1 MDLFDW
7 LSLISFALGSYL
19 SITKIIESFPKLEIE
34 VLNSYKALDIVYL
47 KVSIYNKSS
56 NPVVISKTNL
66 SNRSKNLNFQST
78 SYKHTIMK
86 FNDGRKL
93 NSSGLPINLLPKNA
107 DSLFLAFPVGDH
119 LEELIDGKL
128 ELSIKVNGRF
138 YPVCFDFTSTYSQ
151 ETQLLKES

>member
-66 SNRSKNLNFQST
+66 SNRSRNLNFQST

-93 NSSGLPINLLPKNA
+93 HSSGLPINLLPKNA

>member
-1 MDLFDW
+1 MNFFDW
-7 LSLISFALGSYL
+7 LSLISFVLGTYL
-19 SITKIIESFPKLEIE
+19 SVSKIYESRPRIEMEI
-34 VLNSYKALDIVYL
+34 LNSYKLKDIVYL

-56 NPVVISKTNL
+56 NPMVISKTNL
-66 SNRSKNLNFQST
+66 SNRRKNLGFQST
-78 SYKHTIMK
+78 SYKHTILK
-86 FNDGRKL
+86 FSDGRKL